1 MDKAQFEAFLEDN
14 RRSTAEAIEKT
25 VNGKI
30 RAIHNLLEEQNR
42 ISLDF
47 RENVLEFKETV
58 EKHIDTV
65 EPYIVGVESTK
76 LVASWVG
83 KALMWIGGFVLT
95 VGGAWYFIKS
105 KF

>member
-1 MDKAQFEAFLEDN
+1 MDKDQFEAFLEDN

-30 RAIHNLLEEQNR
+30 RAIHSLLEQQNDV
-42 ISLDF
+42 SQEF
-47 RENVLEFKETV
+47 RDKVD
-58 EKHIDTV
+58 KHIKTV

-95 VGGAWYFIKS
+95 VGGAYVFLKS
-105 KF
+105 KLSQ